1 MINYF
6 TKAKINNKAARLTYA
21 ELYKVLPFG
30 NTIVAITITGE
41 QIRAALEQHYDP
53 TRSRPQLILGVSA
66 GFGFD
71 YHSSGSQGNRIHNVT
86 VNGTPIDMAKNYQ
99 VTVGDYMA
107 GGGDS
112 FTVFKQGK
120 NPMGGG
126 SDLEVLKAYIK
137 QNSPVSPPSVD
148 RIKMLQ

>member
-1 MINYF
+1 
-6 TKAKINNKAARLTYA
+6 
-21 ELYKVLPFG
+21 
-30 NTIVAITITGE
+30 
-41 QIRAALEQHYDP
+41 
-53 TRSRPQLILGVSA
+53 
-66 GFGFD
+66 
-71 YHSSGSQGNRIHNVT
+71 
-86 VNGTPIDMAKNYQ
+86 
-99 VTVGDYMA
+99 MA